1 MVSFHRNKDIFS
13 PVKLYSVFN
22 FIFYMDVF
30 FNTYGDMVLV
40 TYFLMC
46 VLLLVFSLVEPPSA
60 HKKINIV
67 KINIGSS
74 AIFSIWC
81 MSFASI
87 VNQVVIINEL
97 GGVVNYIGNLAY
109 RVEYFKGRGYV
120 IVLNNIIATM
130 NVIYFS
136 VMLMRKEVPKL
147 SWLLFVV
154 HFAIFLFIALLSGSR
169 SFLLMTILV
178 EIVVYHYI
186 RKDFTILK
194 IAPYIIIIAIL
205 VAVLGTLR
213 NTVSTYEGELKLSS
227 EGEFKLESTHF
238 KYGLIPLDIVFSS
251 EDKPLFFGSTYF
263 SLITN
268 FIPRVIYSDKLDT
281 GGVAFTKMYTGDQWG
296 GLSNLSTGAITEGII
311 NFGHPVGLVV
321 GLLTL
326 GVPMY
331 FGLRLYSQLN
341 KIISGSYPY
350 IKVVWYI
357 YFILAISRLSYS
369 EFSYT
374 YFTFILY
381 YLVPAMSFIFL
392 SVLFKSKK
400 S

>member
-13 PVKLYSVFN
+13 PVKLYSAFN
-22 FIFYMDVF
+22 LVFYMDVF
-30 FNTYGDMVLV
+30 FSAYGDMVLV
-40 TYFLMC
+40 SYFLMC
-46 VLLLVFSLVEPPSA
+46 VLLLIFSLIEPPSA
-60 HKKINIV
+60 HKKINIIKNKV
-67 KINIGSS
+67 GPSV
-74 AIFSIWC
+74 IFAIWC

-87 VNQVVIINEL
+87 VNQMVVINEL

-120 IVLNNIIATM
+120 IIINNIIATM
-130 NVIYFS
+130 NVIYFA
-136 VMLMRKEVPKL
+136 VMLMRREPPKF

-154 HFAIFLFIALLSGSR
+154 HFAIFVFIALLSGSR

-178 EIVVYHYI
+178 EIMVYHYV
-186 RKDFTILK
+186 RKEFTIFK
-194 IAPYIIIIAIL
+194 IAPYIIVL
-205 VAVLGTLR
+205 GVSVAVLGTLR
-213 NTVSTYEGELKLSS
+213 NTVSTSEGELKFSS
-227 EGEFKLESTHF
+227 EDEFKLESTHF

-251 EDKPLFFGSTYF
+251 EDKPLFYGATYF

-281 GGVAFTKMYTGDQWG
+281 GGVAFTKLYTGDQWG
-296 GLSNLSTGAITEGII
+296 GLSNLSTGSITEGII
-311 NFGHPVGLVV
+311 NFGHSVGLVV

-326 GVPMY
+326 GAPMY
-331 FGLRLYSQLN
+331 IGLRLYSRLHS
-341 KIISGSYPY
+341 ITSRGYPY

-374 YFTFILY
+374 YFTFVLY
-381 YLVPAMSFIFL
+381 YIVPAMFVLFL

-400 S
+400 L